1 MVDFKSTEKGDV
13 SDKNESEEPVENDS
27 ASQISDLTDTLKRLQ
42 AEFENYR
49 KRVDNERCEDK
60 KRASEQVLIELLT
73 VVDNFELALKHAPT
87 DDFAKGVELVY
98 AQLMQLLESNGVK
111 RIVCDQFNPYMHEAL
126 LAEKSDKPSNTI
138 LEVLQNGYSLH
149 GKIIRTA
156 KVKIAKEE

>member
-1 MVDFKSTEKGDV
+1 MVDFKSTEKWDV
-13 SDKNESEEPVENDS
+13 SDKTESEEPVENDS
-27 ASQISDLTDTLKRLQ
+27 TSQISDLTDTLKRLQ

-87 DDFAKGVELVY
+87 DD
-98 AQLMQLLESNGVK
+98 LMQLLESNGVK